1 MGTKGANRM
10 KTLSRV
16 LLGKD
21 TDDDREMP
29 KSEDVTVHPAVP
41 DIKLGLGPVT
51 HVRKSVVGDAHE
63 ADSSQSH
70 RSKDKSYSKSQET
83 TRRY

>member
-1 MGTKGANRM
+1 M

-21 TDDDREMP
+21 TADDREMP

-41 DIKLGLGPVT
+41 DIKLGLGSVA
-51 HVRKSVVGDAHE
+51 HVRKSVVGNAHE

-70 RSKDKSYSKSQET
+70 NY
-83 TRRY
+83 

>member
-1 MGTKGANRM
+1 M

-21 TDDDREMP
+21 TADNRKMP
-29 KSEDVTVHPAVP
+29 DPENVTIHPAVP

-51 HVRKSVVGDAHE
+51 HMRKSVIDNAHKT
-63 ADSSQSH
+63 DRSQSY
-70 RSKDKSYSKSQET
+70 RAKDEHYKESQKSN
-83 TRRY
+83 RHD